1 MSVRRFPSLLALTV
15 TLLYVFPHPDDE
27 SFCPGPAIARQARE
41 GHAVHLLTLTQGG
54 ATTQRHAY
62 GYTVEEMGAIRAR
75 ETRDAAATLGCTS
88 ATVLDFPDGGLA
100 NLDPRDLEAAV
111 RAALD
116 RVQPDVLVTY
126 AAHGNSGHLDHLV
139 THAVVKRVFC
149 ERREDGGRPRRLA
162 LFTLIDDE
170 IIRPPSHLRG
180 SPREDIGAIVTF
192 TDADRRRGEDALRC
206 YETFQAVV
214 AQHDPLKQVAN
225 GVPFALFQEE
235 PDVVLDDLTVELA
248 ISAVAA

>member
-1 MSVRRFPSLLALTV
+1 MSVRRFLSLLALTV

-62 GYTVEEMGAIRAR
+62 GYSVAEMGAVRAR

-100 NLDPRDLEAAV
+100 DLDPRDLEAAIHD
-111 RAALD
+111 AID
-116 RVQPDVLVTY
+116 RVRPDILVTY

-139 THAVVKRVFC
+139 AHAVVKRVFC
-149 ERREDGGRPRRLA
+149 ERRGEDGPQRLA

-180 SPREDIGAIVTF
+180 SPREDIGAIVPF
-192 TDADRRRGEDALRC
+192 TDADRQRGEEALRC
-206 YETFQAVV
+206 YETFQVV
-214 AQHDPLKQVAN
+214 VEQHDPLKQVAN
-225 GVPFALFQEE
+225 GVPFVLFQEE
-235 PDVVLDDLTVELA
+235 HSEVLGDLTAELA
-248 ISAVAA
+248 ISAVVA